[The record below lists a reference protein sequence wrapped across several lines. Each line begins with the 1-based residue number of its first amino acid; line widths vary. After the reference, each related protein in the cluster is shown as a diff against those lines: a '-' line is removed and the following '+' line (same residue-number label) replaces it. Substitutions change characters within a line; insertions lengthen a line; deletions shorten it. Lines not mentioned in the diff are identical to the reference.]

1 MTSED
6 RNVERGIALLRDAI
20 ANPEDYPDRFVCIP
34 LDPDL
39 IPKILSRER
48 IRLMREVLEVGEFDS
63 VQELAVRLGRDPTR
77 VGRDL
82 KDLEIRGL
90 LSLEREGKRKR
101 IKARPVPI
109 ILGG

>member
-1 MTSED
+1 MPSTVAETAKRYD
-6 RNVERGIALLRDAI
+6 LTKDLLEYTER
-20 ANPEDYPDRFVCIP
+20 YPDFFVSMP

-48 IRLMREVLEVGEFDS
+48 IRLMKEVLDAGEFAS
-63 VQELAVRLGRDPTR
+63 VQELAERLGRDPTR

-82 KDLEIRGL
+82 KDLEVRGL
-90 LSLEREGKRKR
+90 LALEREGKRKR
-101 IKARPVPI
+101 IRARPVPI